1 MWQAMLSGVASLKAH
16 QVKMNVI
23 GNNIANINTTGF
35 KGSRVHF
42 QDLMAQTFRAASR
55 PSAVL
60 GGVNPIQVGLG
71 VKVGAIDVQTLQGAL
86 EMTGRNTDL
95 AIQGNGYFMLTNGRD
110 IIYTRDGAF
119 GLDSSGFLVHRGT
132 GWKVLGW
139 MADAGGRI
147 DTNQPIN
154 ASSVLQFPVG
164 SQAAVRQTSVVEYT
178 GNLNANADPT
188 HTYAATVRVY
198 DALGGAHDI
207 TITFRNRQ
215 TPPAGANPP
224 AGAVSSWEWFATEG
238 ATPVGDFN
246 TGNNTRLYFDGQG
259 RLVGATTQRITVTP
273 TNGAP
278 PFTVELDLRQVTSL
292 AAESVVQP
300 VYQDGFPPGTLQEFT
315 IGVDGTIQG
324 VFSNGLSR
332 PMGRIALSLF
342 ANPAGLFRLGNNMW
356 RVTDNSGLP
365 QVGAPTTGGLG
376 EINAGYLEQSNVDLG
391 SEFADMIV
399 TQRGFQANTRIVSVV
414 DELLADVVNMK
425 R

>member
-1 MWQAMLSGVASLKAH
+1 
-16 QVKMNVI
+16 
-23 GNNIANINTTGF
+23 
-35 KGSRVHF
+35 
-42 QDLMAQTFRAASR
+42 
-55 PSAVL
+55 
-60 GGVNPIQVGLG
+60 
-71 VKVGAIDVQTLQGAL
+71 
-86 EMTGRNTDL
+86 
-95 AIQGNGYFMLTNGRD
+95 MLTNGRD
-110 IIYTRDGAF
+110 VHYSRDGAF

-164 SQAAVRQTSVVEYT
+164 SQAAVRQTTVVEYT
-178 GNLNANADPT
+178 GNLNANALPT
-188 HTYAATVRVY
+188 QTYAATVRVY
-198 DALGGAHDI
+198 DALGGAHDV
-207 TITFRNRQ
+207 TITFTNRQ
-215 TPPAGANPP
+215 TPPGGTPP
-224 AGAVSSWEWFATEG
+224 TGAVSSWDWSASVG
-238 ATPVGDFN
+238 GVPVGDYT
-246 TGNNTRLYFDGQG
+246 TGTNTRLYFNG
-259 RLVGATTQRITVTP
+259 RGELVGATTQQITITP

-278 PFTVELDLRQVTSL
+278 PFTVNLDLSQITSL
-292 AAESVVQP
+292 ATESIVQP

-315 IGVDGTIQG
+315 IAIDGTVQG

-365 QVGAPTTGGLG
+365 QIGAPTTGGLG

>member
-16 QVKMNVI
+16 QTKMNVI
-23 GNNIANINTTGF
+23 GNNIANINTTGY

-55 PSAVL
+55 PSNVL

-71 VKVGAIDVQTLQGAL
+71 VKVGAIDVHTLQGAL
-86 EMTGRNTDL
+86 EMTGRSTDL

-110 IIYTRDGAF
+110 VHYSRDGAF

-154 ASSVLQFPVG
+154 ANSVLQFPVG

-178 GNLNANADPT
+178 GNLNANAPST
-188 HTYAATVRVY
+188 QTYAATVRVY
-198 DALGGAHDI
+198 DALGGAHDV
-207 TITFRNRQ
+207 TITFTNRQ
-215 TPPAGANPP
+215 TPPLGTPP
-224 AGAVSSWEWFATEG
+224 TGAVSSWDWSATVG
-238 ATPVGDFN
+238 GTPVGDFT
-246 TGNNTRLYFDGQG
+246 TGTNTRLYFNGQG
-259 RLVGATTQRITVTP
+259 EIIGTTTQQITITP

-278 PFTVELDLRQVTSL
+278 PFTVNLDLSQLTSL
-292 AAESVVQP
+292 AAESIVQP
-300 VYQDGFPPGTLQEFT
+300 IYQDGFPPGTLQEFT
-315 IGVDGTIQG
+315 IGIDGTIQG

>member
-16 QVKMNVI
+16 QTKMNVI
-23 GNNIANINTTGF
+23 GNNIANINTTGY

-55 PSAVL
+55 PSNVL

-71 VKVGAIDVQTLQGAL
+71 VKVGAIDVHTLQGAL
-86 EMTGRNTDL
+86 EMTGRTTDL

-110 IIYTRDGAF
+110 VHFTRDGAF

-154 ASSVLQFPVG
+154 ANSVLQFPVG
-164 SQAAVRQTSVVEYT
+164 SQAAVRQTTTVEYT
-178 GNLNANADPT
+178 GNLNANADPSA
-188 HTYAATVRVY
+188 TYSATVTVY
-198 DALGGAHDI
+198 DALGGAHQI
-207 TITFRNRQ
+207 TLTFTNRQ
-215 TPPAGANPP
+215 TPPAGTPP
-224 AGAVSSWEWFATEG
+224 PGAVSSWEWSATEG
-238 ATPVGDFN
+238 GTPVGDFT
-246 TGNNTRLYFDGQG
+246 TGSNTRLYFDNQG
-259 RLVGATTQRITVTP
+259 RLIGSTTQQITITP
-273 TNGAP
+273 TNGAQ
-278 PFTVELDLRQVTSL
+278 PFTVELNLSQITSL

-300 VYQDGFPPGTLQEFT
+300 IYQDGFPPGTLQEFT
-315 IGVDGTIQG
+315 IGIDGTIQG

-365 QVGAPTTGGLG
+365 QVGAPTMGGLG

-414 DELLADVVNMK
+414 DELLAEVVNMK

>member
-16 QVKMNVI
+16 QTKMNVI

-35 KGSRVHF
+35 KSSRVHF
-42 QDLMAQTFRAASR
+42 QDLMAQTYRAASR
-55 PSAVL
+55 PSEVL

-71 VKVGAIDVQTLQGAL
+71 VKVGAIDVHTLQGAL

-110 IIYTRDGAF
+110 IHYSRDGAF

-139 MADAGGRI
+139 MADSGGLI
-147 DTNQPIN
+147 DTNLPIN
-154 ASSVLQFPVG
+154 ARSVLQFPVG
-164 SQAAVRQTSVVEYT
+164 SQAAVSQTTVVRYT
-178 GNLNANADPT
+178 GNLNANALPSQ
-188 HTYAATVRVY
+188 TYAATVRVY
-198 DALGGAHDI
+198 DALGGSHDI
-207 TITFRNRQ
+207 TITFTNRQ
-215 TPPAGANPP
+215 TPAVGAPP
-224 AGAVSSWEWFATEG
+224 PGAVSSWEWSAVEG
-238 ATPVGDFN
+238 SLPVGDFS
-246 TGNNTRLYFDGQG
+246 TGGNTRLYFNSQG
-259 RLVGATTQRITVTP
+259 ELIGATTQQITITP
-273 TNGAP
+273 TNGAQ
-278 PFTVELDLRQVTSL
+278 PFTVNLDLSQITSL
-292 AAESVVQP
+292 AAESIVQP

-342 ANPAGLFRLGNNMW
+342 SNPAGLFRLGNNMW
-356 RVTDNSGLP
+356 RMTDNSGLP

-376 EINAGYLEQSNVDLG
+376 EINSGYLEQSNVDLG
-391 SEFADMIV
+391 GEFADMIV

-414 DELLADVVNMK
+414 DEMLADVVNMK

>member
-16 QVKMNVI
+16 QTKMNVI
-23 GNNIANINTTGF
+23 GNNIANINTTGY

-55 PSAVL
+55 PSNVL

-71 VKVGAIDVQTLQGAL
+71 VKVGAIDVHTVQGAL
-86 EMTGRNTDL
+86 EMTGRTTDL

-110 IIYTRDGAF
+110 VHFTRDGAF

-139 MADAGGRI
+139 MADASGRI
-147 DTNQPIN
+147 NTNQPIN
-154 ASSVLQFPVG
+154 ANSVLQFPVG
-164 SQAAVRQTSVVEYT
+164 SQAAVRQTTTVEYT
-178 GNLNANADPT
+178 GNLNANADPSA
-188 HTYAATVRVY
+188 TYSATVIVY
-198 DALGGAHDI
+198 DALGGAHQI
-207 TITFRNRQ
+207 TLTFTNRQ
-215 TPPAGANPP
+215 TPPAGTPP
-224 AGAVSSWEWFATEG
+224 PGAVSSWEWSATEG
-238 ATPVGDFN
+238 GTPVGDFS
-246 TGNNTRLYFDGQG
+246 TGSNTRLYFDNQG
-259 RLVGATTQRITVTP
+259 RLIGSTTQQITITP
-273 TNGAP
+273 TNGAQ
-278 PFTVELDLRQVTSL
+278 PFTVELNLSQITSL

-300 VYQDGFPPGTLQEFT
+300 IYQDGFPPGTLQEFT
-315 IGVDGTIQG
+315 IGIDGTIQG

>member
-16 QVKMNVI
+16 QTKMNVI
-23 GNNIANINTTGF
+23 GNNIANINTTGY

-55 PSAVL
+55 PSNVL

-86 EMTGRNTDL
+86 EMTGRTTDL

-110 IIYTRDGAF
+110 VHYTRDGAF

-147 DTNQPIN
+147 DTNQPIS
-154 ASSVLQFPVG
+154 AASVLQFPVG
-164 SQAAVRQTSVVEYT
+164 SQAAVRQTTTVEYT
-178 GNLNANADPT
+178 GNLNANADPSQT
-188 HTYAATVRVY
+188 FSATVTVY
-198 DALGGAHDI
+198 DALGGAHQI
-207 TITFRNRQ
+207 TLTFTNRQ
-215 TPPAGANPP
+215 TPPLGSSPS
-224 AGAVSSWEWFATEG
+224 GAVSSWEWTALEG
-238 ATPVGDFN
+238 GTPVGDYS
-246 TGNNTRLYFDGQG
+246 TGSNTRLYFDSQG
-259 RLVGATTQRITVTP
+259 RLIGSTTQQITITP
-273 TNGAP
+273 TNGAQ
-278 PFTVELDLRQVTSL
+278 PFTVELDLSQITSL

-300 VYQDGFPPGTLQEFT
+300 IYQDGFPPGTLQEFT
-315 IGVDGTIQG
+315 IGIDGTIQG

-356 RVTDNSGLP
+356 RVSDNSGLP
-365 QVGAPTTGGLG
+365 QIGAPTTGGLG

>member
-16 QVKMNVI
+16 QTKMNVI

-35 KGSRVHF
+35 KSSRVHF

-55 PSAVL
+55 PSEVL

-71 VKVGAIDVQTLQGAL
+71 VKVGAIDVHTLQGAL

-110 IIYTRDGAF
+110 IHYTRDGAF

-139 MADAGGRI
+139 MADPGGLI
-147 DTNQPIN
+147 DTNLPIN
-154 ASSVLQFPVG
+154 AQSVLQFPVG
-164 SQAAVRQTSVVEYT
+164 SQAAVSQTTVVRYT
-178 GNLNANADPT
+178 GNLNANALST
-188 HTYAATVRVY
+188 QTYAATVRVY
-198 DALGGAHDI
+198 DSLGGSHDI
-207 TITFRNRQ
+207 TLTFTNRQ
-215 TPPAGANPP
+215 TPPAGTPP
-224 AGAVSSWEWFATEG
+224 TGAASSWEWSATEG
-238 ATPVGDFN
+238 SLPVGDFS
-246 TGNNTRLYFDGQG
+246 TGGNTRLYFDSQG
-259 RLVGATTQRITVTP
+259 ELIGATTQQITITP

-278 PFTVELDLRQVTSL
+278 PFTVNLDLSQITSL
-292 AAESVVQP
+292 AAESIVQP

-315 IGVDGTIQG
+315 IGVDGTVQG

-342 ANPAGLFRLGNNMW
+342 SNPAGLFRLGNNMW
-356 RVTDNSGLP
+356 RMTDNSGLP

-376 EINAGYLEQSNVDLG
+376 EINSGYLEQSNVDLG
-391 SEFADMIV
+391 GEFADMIV

-414 DELLADVVNMK
+414 DEMLADVVNMK

>member
-16 QVKMNVI
+16 QTKMNVI
-23 GNNIANINTTGF
+23 GNNIANINTTGY

-55 PSAVL
+55 PSNVL

-71 VKVGAIDVQTLQGAL
+71 VKVGAIDVHTLQGAL
-86 EMTGRNTDL
+86 EMTGRSTDL

-110 IIYTRDGAF
+110 VHYSRDGAF

-164 SQAAVRQTSVVEYT
+164 SQAAVRQTSVVQYT
-178 GNLNANADPT
+178 GNLNANAPST
-188 HTYAATVRVY
+188 QTYAATVRVY
-198 DALGGAHDI
+198 DALGGAHDV
-207 TITFRNRQ
+207 TITFTNRQ
-215 TPPAGANPP
+215 TPPLGTPP
-224 AGAVSSWEWFATEG
+224 TGAVSSWEWSATVG
-238 ATPVGDFN
+238 STPVGDFT
-246 TGNNTRLYFDGQG
+246 TGSNTRLYFNGQG
-259 RLVGATTQRITVTP
+259 ELVGATTQQITITP

-278 PFTVELDLRQVTSL
+278 PFTVDLDLSQITSL
-292 AAESVVQP
+292 AAESIVQP

-315 IGVDGTIQG
+315 IGIDGTIQG

-365 QVGAPTTGGLG
+365 QIGAPTTGGLG

>member
-16 QVKMNVI
+16 QQKMNVI
-23 GNNIANINTTGF
+23 GNNIANINTTGY

-55 PSAVL
+55 PGNVL
-60 GGVNPIQVGLG
+60 GGVNPMQVGLG
-71 VKVGAIDVQTLQGAL
+71 VKVGAIDVHTLQGAL
-86 EMTGRNTDL
+86 EMTGRSTDL
-95 AIQGNGYFMLTNGRD
+95 AIQGNGFFMLTNGRD
-110 IIYTRDGAF
+110 IHYSRDGAF

-132 GWKVLGW
+132 GWKLLGW
-139 MADAGGRI
+139 MADAGGLI

-154 ASSVLQFPVG
+154 AASVLQFPVG
-164 SQAAVRQTSVVEYT
+164 SQAAVRQTTVVQYT
-178 GNLNANADPT
+178 GNLNANALPT
-188 HTYAATVRVY
+188 QTYAATVRVY
-198 DALGGAHDI
+198 DSLGGAHDV
-207 TITFRNRQ
+207 TITFTNRQ
-215 TPPAGANPP
+215 TPPLGTPP
-224 AGAVSSWEWFATEG
+224 AGAASSWDWSATVG
-238 ATPVGDFN
+238 STPVGDFT
-246 TGNNTRLYFDGQG
+246 TGANTRLYFDGQG
-259 RLVGATTQRITVTP
+259 ELIGTTTQQITINP

-278 PFTVELDLRQVTSL
+278 PFTVNLDLSQLTAL
-292 AAESVVQP
+292 AAESIVQP

-315 IGVDGTIQG
+315 IGIDGTVQG

-356 RVTDNSGLP
+356 RLSDNSGLP
-365 QVGAPTTGGLG
+365 QIGPPTTGGLG

-391 SEFADMIV
+391 GEFADMIV

>member
-16 QVKMNVI
+16 QTKMNVI
-23 GNNIANINTTGF
+23 GNNIANINTTGY

-55 PSAVL
+55 PSNVL

-86 EMTGRNTDL
+86 EMTGRTTDL

-110 IIYTRDGAF
+110 VHYTRDGAF

-147 DTNQPIN
+147 DTNQPIS
-154 ASSVLQFPVG
+154 AASVLQFPVG
-164 SQAAVRQTSVVEYT
+164 SQAAVRQTTTVEYT

-188 HTYAATVRVY
+188 QSFSATVTVY
-198 DALGGAHDI
+198 DALGGAHQI
-207 TITFRNRQ
+207 TLTFTNRQ
-215 TPPAGANPP
+215 TPPLGTPP
-224 AGAVSSWEWFATEG
+224 PGAVSSWEWTALEG
-238 ATPVGDFN
+238 STTVGDYS
-246 TGNNTRLYFDGQG
+246 TGSNTRLYFDSQG
-259 RLVGATTQRITVTP
+259 RLIGSTTQQITITP
-273 TNGAP
+273 TNGAQ
-278 PFTVELDLRQVTSL
+278 PFTVELDLSQITSL

-300 VYQDGFPPGTLQEFT
+300 IYQDGFPPGTLQEFT
-315 IGVDGTIQG
+315 IGIDGTIQG

-356 RVTDNSGLP
+356 RVSDNSGLP
-365 QVGAPTTGGLG
+365 QIGAPTTGGLG

>member
-16 QVKMNVI
+16 QTKMNVI
-23 GNNIANINTTGF
+23 GNNIANINTTGY

-55 PSAVL
+55 PSNVL

-71 VKVGAIDVQTLQGAL
+71 VKVGAIDVHTLQGAL
-86 EMTGRNTDL
+86 EMTGRTTDL

-110 IIYTRDGAF
+110 VHYSRDGAF

-164 SQAAVRQTSVVEYT
+164 SQAAARQTSVVEYT
-178 GNLNANADPT
+178 GNLNANALPT
-188 HTYAATVRVY
+188 ATYAATVRVY
-198 DALGGAHDI
+198 DALGGAHEV
-207 TITFRNRQ
+207 TITFTNRQ
-215 TPPAGANPP
+215 TPPEGTPP
-224 AGAVSSWEWFATEG
+224 TGAVSSWEWSATVG
-238 ATPVGDFN
+238 GTPVGDFT
-246 TGNNTRLYFDGQG
+246 TGSNTRLYFNGQG
-259 RLVGATTQRITVTP
+259 ELIGTTTQQITITP

-278 PFTVELDLRQVTSL
+278 PFTVNLDLSQITSL
-292 AAESVVQP
+292 AAESIVQP

-315 IGVDGTIQG
+315 IGIDGTIQG

>member
-16 QVKMNVI
+16 QQKMNVI

-35 KGSRVHF
+35 KSSRVHF

-55 PSAVL
+55 PSNVL
-60 GGVNPIQVGLG
+60 GGVNPMQVGLG
-71 VKVGAIDVQTLQGAL
+71 VKVGAIDVHTLQGAL
-86 EMTGRNTDL
+86 EMTGRSTDL

-110 IIYTRDGAF
+110 VHYSRDGAF

-164 SQAAVRQTSVVEYT
+164 SQAAVRQTSVVQYT
-178 GNLNANADPT
+178 GNLNANAPST
-188 HTYAATVRVY
+188 QTYAATVRVY
-198 DALGGAHDI
+198 DALGGAHDV
-207 TITFRNRQ
+207 TITFTNRQ
-215 TPPAGANPP
+215 TPPLGTPP
-224 AGAVSSWEWFATEG
+224 AGAVSSWEWSATVG
-238 ATPVGDFN
+238 STPVGDYT
-246 TGNNTRLYFDGQG
+246 TGTNTRLYFNG
-259 RLVGATTQRITVTP
+259 RGELVGATTQQITITP

-278 PFTVELDLRQVTSL
+278 PFTVNLDLSQITSL
-292 AAESVVQP
+292 AAESIVQP

-315 IGVDGTIQG
+315 IGIDGTIQG

-365 QVGAPTTGGLG
+365 QIGAPTTGGLG

>member
-16 QVKMNVI
+16 QTKMNVI
-23 GNNIANINTTGF
+23 GNNIANINTTGY

-55 PSAVL
+55 PSNVL

-86 EMTGRNTDL
+86 EMTGRTTDL

-110 IIYTRDGAF
+110 VHYTRDGAF

-147 DTNQPIN
+147 DTNQPID
-154 ASSVLQFPVG
+154 AASVLQFPVG
-164 SQAAVRQTSVVEYT
+164 SQAAVRQTTTVEYT

-188 HTYAATVRVY
+188 QSFSATVTVY
-198 DALGGAHDI
+198 DALGGAHQI
-207 TITFRNRQ
+207 TLTFTNRQ
-215 TPPAGANPP
+215 TPPLGSPP
-224 AGAVSSWEWFATEG
+224 AGAVSSWEWTALEG
-238 ATPVGDFN
+238 STTVGDYS
-246 TGNNTRLYFDGQG
+246 TGSNTRLYFDSQG
-259 RLVGATTQRITVTP
+259 RLIGSTTQQITITP
-273 TNGAP
+273 TNGAQ
-278 PFTVELDLRQVTSL
+278 PFTVNLDLSQITSL

-315 IGVDGTIQG
+315 IGIDGTIQG

-356 RVTDNSGLP
+356 RISDNSGLP
-365 QVGAPTTGGLG
+365 QIGAPTTGGLG

>member
-16 QVKMNVI
+16 QTKMNVI
-23 GNNIANINTTGF
+23 GNNIANINTTGY

-55 PSAVL
+55 PSNVL

-71 VKVGAIDVQTLQGAL
+71 VKVGAIDVHTLQGAL
-86 EMTGRNTDL
+86 EMTGRTTDL

-110 IIYTRDGAF
+110 VHFTRDGAF

-154 ASSVLQFPVG
+154 ANSVLQFPVG
-164 SQAAVRQTSVVEYT
+164 SQAAVRQTTTVEYT
-178 GNLNANADPT
+178 GNLNANADPSA
-188 HTYAATVRVY
+188 TYSATVTVY
-198 DALGGAHDI
+198 DALGGAHQI
-207 TITFRNRQ
+207 TLTFTNRQ
-215 TPPAGANPP
+215 TPPAGTPP
-224 AGAVSSWEWFATEG
+224 PGAVSSWEWSATEG
-238 ATPVGDFN
+238 GTLVGDFT
-246 TGNNTRLYFDGQG
+246 TGSNTRLYFDNQG
-259 RLVGATTQRITVTP
+259 RLIGSTTQQITITP
-273 TNGAP
+273 TNGAQ
-278 PFTVELDLRQVTSL
+278 PFTVELNLSQITSL

-300 VYQDGFPPGTLQEFT
+300 IYQDGFPPGTLQEFT
-315 IGVDGTIQG
+315 IGIDGTIQG

-365 QVGAPTTGGLG
+365 QVGAPTMGGLG

>member
-16 QVKMNVI
+16 QTKMNVI
-23 GNNIANINTTGF
+23 GNNIANINTTGY

-55 PSAVL
+55 PSNVL

-71 VKVGAIDVQTLQGAL
+71 VKVGAIDVHTLQGAL
-86 EMTGRNTDL
+86 EMTGRSTDL

-110 IIYTRDGAF
+110 VHYSRDGAF

-139 MADAGGRI
+139 MADAGGQI

-178 GNLNANADPT
+178 GNLNANAPST
-188 HTYAATVRVY
+188 QTYAATVRVY
-198 DALGGAHDI
+198 DALGGAHDV
-207 TITFRNRQ
+207 TITFTNRQ
-215 TPPAGANPP
+215 TPPLGTPP
-224 AGAVSSWEWFATEG
+224 TGAVSSWDWSATVG
-238 ATPVGDFN
+238 GTPVGDFT
-246 TGNNTRLYFDGQG
+246 TGTNTRLYFNGQG
-259 RLVGATTQRITVTP
+259 EIIGTTTQQITITP

-278 PFTVELDLRQVTSL
+278 PFTVNLDLSQLTSL
-292 AAESVVQP
+292 AAESIVQP
-300 VYQDGFPPGTLQEFT
+300 IYQDGFPPGTLQEFT
-315 IGVDGTIQG
+315 IGIDGTIQG

-365 QVGAPTTGGLG
+365 QIGAPTTGGLG

>member
-16 QVKMNVI
+16 QQKMNVI

-35 KGSRVHF
+35 KSSRVHF

-60 GGVNPIQVGLG
+60 GGVNPMQVGLG
-71 VKVGAIDVQTLQGAL
+71 VKVGAIDVHTLQGAL
-86 EMTGRNTDL
+86 EMTGRSTDL

-110 IIYTRDGAF
+110 VHYSRDGAF

-139 MADAGGRI
+139 MADPGGLI

-164 SQAAVRQTSVVEYT
+164 SQAAVRQTSVVQYT
-178 GNLNANADPT
+178 GNLNANALPAA
-188 HTYAATVRVY
+188 TYAATVRVY
-198 DALGGAHDI
+198 DALGGAHDV
-207 TITFRNRQ
+207 TITFTNRQ
-215 TPPAGANPP
+215 TPPGGTPP
-224 AGAVSSWEWFATEG
+224 AGAVSSWDWSASVG
-238 ATPVGDFN
+238 GVPVGDYT
-246 TGNNTRLYFDGQG
+246 TGTNTRLYFNG
-259 RLVGATTQRITVTP
+259 RGELVGATTQQITITP

-278 PFTVELDLRQVTSL
+278 PFTVNLDLSQITSL
-292 AAESVVQP
+292 ATESIVQP

-315 IGVDGTIQG
+315 IAIDGTIQG

-365 QVGAPTTGGLG
+365 QIGAPTTGGLG

>member
-16 QVKMNVI
+16 QTKMNII
-23 GNNIANINTTGF
+23 GNNIANINTVGYKSART
-35 KGSRVHF
+35 HF
-42 QDLMAQTFRAASR
+42 QDLMAQTLRAASR
-55 PSAVL
+55 PSGVL
-60 GGVNPIQVGLG
+60 GGTNPMQVGLG
-71 VKVGAIDVQTLQGAL
+71 TKVGAIDTMPLQGSL
-86 EMTGRNTDL
+86 EMTGRSTDL

-110 IIYTRDGAF
+110 IHFTRDGAF

-139 MADAGGRI
+139 RADAGGFI
-147 DTNQPIN
+147 DLNQAIT
-154 ASSVLQFPVG
+154 AQSVLQFPVG
-164 SQAAVRQTSVVEYT
+164 AQAAVRATTRVEYT
-178 GNLNANADPT
+178 GNLNANATPSSQ
-188 HTYAATVRVY
+188 YSATVRVY

-207 TITFRNRQ
+207 TLTFTNRQ
-215 TPPAGANPP
+215 SPPIGGPAGA
-224 AGAVSSWEWFATEG
+224 AISWDWSATEG
-238 ATPVGDFN
+238 NSSVGDYT
-246 TGNNTRLYFDGQG
+246 TGSNTRLYFDSSGQLIG
-259 RLVGATTQRITVTP
+259 STTQQITITP

-278 PFTVELDLRQVTSL
+278 PFTVNLDLRQVTSL

-315 IGVDGTIQG
+315 IGIDGTIQG

-342 ANPAGLFRLGNNMW
+342 SNPAGLERLGNNMW
-356 RVTDNSGLP
+356 RITDNSGLP
-365 QVGAPTTGGLG
+365 QIAPPTTAGLG

-391 SEFADMIV
+391 GEFADMIV

>member
-16 QVKMNVI
+16 QTKMNVI
-23 GNNIANINTTGF
+23 GNNIANINTTGY

-55 PSAVL
+55 PSNVL

-86 EMTGRNTDL
+86 EMTGRTTDL

-110 IIYTRDGAF
+110 IHYTRDGAF

-139 MADAGGRI
+139 MADAGGLI
-147 DTNQPIN
+147 DTNQAIN
-154 ASSVLQFPVG
+154 AASVLQFPVG
-164 SQAAVRQTSVVEYT
+164 SQAAVRQTSTVQYT
-178 GNLNANADPT
+178 GNLNANAPAT
-188 HTYAATVRVY
+188 QTYAATVRVY
-198 DALGGAHDI
+198 DALGGAHDV
-207 TITFRNRQ
+207 TITFTNRQ
-215 TPPAGANPP
+215 TPPLGTPP
-224 AGAVSSWEWFATEG
+224 TGAVSSWEWSAAIG
-238 ATPVGDFN
+238 STPVGDFT
-246 TGNNTRLYFDGQG
+246 TGSNTRLYFDGQG
-259 RLVGATTQRITVTP
+259 QLIGATSQQITITP

-278 PFTVELDLRQVTSL
+278 PFTVNLDLSQVTSL
-292 AAESVVQP
+292 AAESIVQP

-315 IGVDGTIQG
+315 IGIDGTIQG

-342 ANPAGLFRLGNNMW
+342 ANSAGLFRLGNNMW

>member
-16 QVKMNVI
+16 QTKMNVI
-23 GNNIANINTTGF
+23 GNNIANINTTGY

-55 PSAVL
+55 PSNVL

-86 EMTGRNTDL
+86 EMTGRSTDL

-110 IIYTRDGAF
+110 VHYSRDGAF

-164 SQAAVRQTSVVEYT
+164 SQAAVRQTSVVQYT
-178 GNLNANADPT
+178 GNLNANAPST
-188 HTYAATVRVY
+188 QTYAATVRVY
-198 DALGGAHDI
+198 DALGGAHDV
-207 TITFRNRQ
+207 TITFTNRQ
-215 TPPAGANPP
+215 TPPLGTPP
-224 AGAVSSWEWFATEG
+224 TGAVSSWEWSATVG
-238 ATPVGDFN
+238 STPVGDFT
-246 TGNNTRLYFDGQG
+246 TGSNTRLYFDGQG
-259 RLVGATTQRITVTP
+259 KLVGTTTQQITITP

-278 PFTVELDLRQVTSL
+278 PFTVNLDLSQVTSL
-292 AAESVVQP
+292 AAESIVQP

-315 IGVDGTIQG
+315 IGIDGTIQG

-365 QVGAPTTGGLG
+365 QIGAPTTGGLG

>member
-16 QVKMNVI
+16 QTKMNVI
-23 GNNIANINTTGF
+23 GNNIANINTTGY

-55 PSAVL
+55 PSNVL
-60 GGVNPIQVGLG
+60 GGVNPMQVGLG
-71 VKVGAIDVQTLQGAL
+71 VKVGAIDVHTLQGAL
-86 EMTGRNTDL
+86 EMTGRSTDL

-110 IIYTRDGAF
+110 VHYSRDGAF

-164 SQAAVRQTSVVEYT
+164 SQAAVRQTTVVEYT
-178 GNLNANADPT
+178 GNLNANALPAA
-188 HTYAATVRVY
+188 TYAATVRVY
-198 DALGGAHDI
+198 DALGGAHDV
-207 TITFRNRQ
+207 TITFTNRQ
-215 TPPAGANPP
+215 TPPLGTPP
-224 AGAVSSWEWFATEG
+224 TGAVSSWDWSASVG
-238 ATPVGDFN
+238 GVPVGDYT
-246 TGNNTRLYFDGQG
+246 TGTNTRLYFNG
-259 RLVGATTQRITVTP
+259 RGELVGATTQQITITP

-278 PFTVELDLRQVTSL
+278 PFTVNLDLSQITSL
-292 AAESVVQP
+292 ATESIVQP

-315 IGVDGTIQG
+315 IAIDGTVQG

-365 QVGAPTTGGLG
+365 QIGAPTTGGLG

-391 SEFADMIV
+391 GEFADMIV

>member
-16 QVKMNVI
+16 QTKMNVI

-55 PSAVL
+55 PSNVL

-71 VKVGAIDVQTLQGAL
+71 VKVGAIDVHTLQGAL
-86 EMTGRNTDL
+86 EMTGRTTDL

-110 IIYTRDGAF
+110 VHFTRDGAF

-154 ASSVLQFPVG
+154 ANSVLQFPVG
-164 SQAAVRQTSVVEYT
+164 SQAAVRQTTTVEYT
-178 GNLNANADPT
+178 GNLNANADPSA
-188 HTYAATVRVY
+188 TYSATVTVY
-198 DALGGAHDI
+198 DALGGAHQI
-207 TITFRNRQ
+207 TLTFTNRQ
-215 TPPAGANPP
+215 TPPAGTPP
-224 AGAVSSWEWFATEG
+224 PGAVSSWEWSATEG
-238 ATPVGDFN
+238 ATPVGDFS
-246 TGNNTRLYFDGQG
+246 TGSNTRLYFDNQG
-259 RLVGATTQRITVTP
+259 RLIGATTQQITITP
-273 TNGAP
+273 TNGAQ
-278 PFTVELDLRQVTSL
+278 PFTVELNLSQITSL

-300 VYQDGFPPGTLQEFT
+300 IYQDGFPPGTLQEFT
-315 IGVDGTIQG
+315 IGIDGTIQG

>member
-16 QVKMNVI
+16 QTKMNVI
-23 GNNIANINTTGF
+23 GNNIANINTTGY

-55 PSAVL
+55 PSNVL

-71 VKVGAIDVQTLQGAL
+71 VKVGAIDVHTLQGAL
-86 EMTGRNTDL
+86 EMTGRTTDL

-178 GNLNANADPT
+178 GNLNANALPT
-188 HTYAATVRVY
+188 ATYAATVRVY
-198 DALGGAHDI
+198 DALGGAHDV
-207 TITFRNRQ
+207 TITFTNRQ
-215 TPPAGANPP
+215 TPPAGTPP
-224 AGAVSSWEWFATEG
+224 SGAVSSWEWSATVG
-238 ATPVGDFN
+238 GIPVGDFT
-246 TGNNTRLYFDGQG
+246 TGSNTRLYFDGQG
-259 RLVGATTQRITVTP
+259 KLVGTTTQQITITP

-278 PFTVELDLRQVTSL
+278 PFTVELDLSQVTSL
-292 AAESVVQP
+292 AAESIVQP

-315 IGVDGTIQG
+315 IGIDGTIQG